1 MASTSAPRS
10 DAGTSRMKSAA
21 YTLCGDNQTLL
32 AVNTRS
38 FFFVDFSKSSDRT
51 LNDCLIDFLFKDI
64 RKAMGTMK
72 EIGISLEKQNKTQM
86 VKELETEFMELL
98 KAYEDCANLSTAI
111 DSVGNT
117 YRPSEQP
124 TDFKKLLDN
133 EMAKTKRRSSSVPQ
147 VNQLLRQFREAI
159 WNVHNSGQPMP
170 GEEQEDIIVT
180 STQSILLNNTCPL
193 SGKPVTELSEPV
205 RSIDCRHIYEQ
216 AAIVQYIK
224 SKHGQPKC
232 PVAACPKIIIAN
244 RVVCD
249 PLLRIEIEE
258 SRAMDQQTSR
268 PEVIEDFTQYSENE
282 DSD

>member
-1 MASTSAPRS
+1 MASTSAPRTE
-10 DAGTSRMKSAA
+10 AGTSRMKSAA
-21 YTLCGDNQTLL
+21 STLCYDNQSLL
-32 AVNTRS
+32 A
-38 FFFVDFSKSSDRT
+38 
-51 LNDCLIDFLFKDI
+51 DI
-64 RKAMGTMK
+64 RKAVGTMK
-72 EIGISLEKQNKTQM
+72 EIGVSLERQNKTQM

-117 YRPSEQP
+117 YRPGEQA

-170 GEEQEDIIVT
+170 GEEQEDIIMT
-180 STQSILLNNTCPL
+180 STQNILLNNTCPL

-205 RSIDCRHIYEQ
+205 RSMDCKHIYEK
-216 AAIVQYIK
+216 AAIMQYIR

-232 PVAACPKIIIAN
+232 PVAACPKIIIAD

-249 PLLRIEIEE
+249 PLLKIEIEE
-258 SRAMDQQTSR
+258 SHAMNQQTSR
-268 PEVIEDFTQYSENE
+268 PNIIEDFTQDSENE